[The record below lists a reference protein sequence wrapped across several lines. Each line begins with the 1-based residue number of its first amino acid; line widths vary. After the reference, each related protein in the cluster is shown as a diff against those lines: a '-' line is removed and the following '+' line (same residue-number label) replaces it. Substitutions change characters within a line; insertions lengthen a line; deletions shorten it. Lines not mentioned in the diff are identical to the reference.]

1 MAGRRAALL
10 HGPVGPTLLRMAGPM
25 VLGLTAVILINV
37 VDTFYVGQL
46 GTRPLAAMSF
56 TFPVVFLVM
65 SVAMGLGVGM
75 TSVVSRALG
84 ENDLERVR
92 RLTTHG
98 LLLAN
103 TVVVV
108 VALAGL
114 ATIGPV
120 FRVLGAEADLIEMIK
135 SYMVP
140 WYIGVGF
147 LVIPMVGNSAIRA
160 TGDTKTPSLI
170 MVIAGV
176 VNIGLDPLFIFGLGP
191 FPRLELQ
198 GAAIATLIAYS
209 VTFVASFW
217 ILARRERMLDFAR
230 VSGSTLLQSW
240 RQQLAVGIPAT
251 ATNMMIPLA
260 AGVLTR
266 IVAGHGHAAVAAY
279 GVGTR
284 VEALVLIG
292 VSALSTSIA
301 PFAGQNFGARH
312 FNRVSEAF
320 RFCVRSGFVYGV
332 VAAVGLGLGGPA
344 LARLFNDDPEVVA
357 NVVRYFRIIPGTYAV
372 FAAALV
378 ASAVFNATNHPLR
391 SAFIV
396 GLRLFGLAV
405 PLALIGTRLAGL
417 DGIFVAIGV
426 ANVIVGIVAFG
437 MIRWF
442 LKRLDVGTSEPDA
455 RGRAQPTDATTESPT

>member
-10 HGPVGPTLLRMAGPM
+10 EGPVGPTLLRMAGPM
-25 VLGLTAVILINV
+25 VLGLTAVILISV

-56 TFPVVFLVM
+56 TFPVVFFVM
-65 SVAMGLGVGM
+65 SIAMGLGVGM

-84 ENDLERVR
+84 ENDLDRVR

-120 FRVLGAEADLIEMIK
+120 FRSLGAEPDLIEMIK
-135 SYMVP
+135 DYMVP

-147 LVIPMVGNSAIRA
+147 LVIPMVGNAAIRA

-170 MVIAGV
+170 MMLAGAI
-176 VNIGLDPLFIFGLGP
+176 NIGLDPLFIFGIGP

-198 GAAIATLIAYS
+198 GAAIATLISYS

-217 ILARRERMLDFAR
+217 ILARREHMLDFSR
-230 VSGSTLLQSW
+230 VTGTALLQSW
-240 RQQLAVGIPAT
+240 RHQLTIGIPAT

-266 IVAGHGHAAVAAY
+266 LVASHGAPAVAAY

-301 PFAGQNFGARH
+301 PFAGQNFGARR
-312 FNRVSEAF
+312 FGRLGEAF
-320 RFCVRSGFVYGV
+320 RFCVRSGFVYGAI
-332 VAAVGLGLGGPA
+332 VAVALALAAPM
-344 LARLFNDDPEVVA
+344 LARLFNDDPEVIT
-357 NVVRYFRIIPGTYAV
+357 NIVRYLRIIPATYAV
-372 FAAALV
+372 FAVALV
-378 ASAVFNATNHPLR
+378 ASAVFNSTNHPLR

-405 PLALIGTRLAGL
+405 PLALVGSSLAGL
-417 DGIFVAIGV
+417 DGIFGAIGV
-426 ANVIVGIVAFG
+426 ANLIVGVVAWL
-437 MIRWF
+437 MVRWF
-442 LKRLDVGTSEPDA
+442 LRSL
-455 RGRAQPTDATTESPT
+455 ATGATAEGKSTASSLT